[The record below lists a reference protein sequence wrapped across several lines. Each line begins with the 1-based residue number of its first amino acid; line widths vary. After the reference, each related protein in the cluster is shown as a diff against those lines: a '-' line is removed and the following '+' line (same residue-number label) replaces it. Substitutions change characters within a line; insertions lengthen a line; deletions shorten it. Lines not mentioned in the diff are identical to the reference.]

1 MSNVDYTDA
10 ITVLW
15 HCSTSVKS
23 PFVLSHLHVTPCMS
37 PGRPHHRNGLLTRV
51 GENSYLQVP
60 LCFVPLNWVLLIDA
74 MPTKRAFSSYHTSVS
89 LKFLRLQKHRSVN
102 IDHYKLSHSHKR
114 KTYVEALSEPLKW
127 GGGEKKWRQLQCVY
141 ILKCMCGC
149 ELFLAGKK

>member
-23 PFVLSHLHVTPCMS
+23 LFVLSHLHVTPCMS

-74 MPTKRAFSSYHTSVS
+74 MPTKRQLSQFSKFEVPATAKASLCFRNINVS
-89 LKFLRLQKHRSVN
+89 T
-102 IDHYKLSHSHKR
+102 DHYKLSHSHKR

-127 GGGEKKWRQLQCVY
+127 GGGGKKMKTITVCVY
-141 ILKCMCGC
+141 FVM
-149 ELFLAGKK
+149 